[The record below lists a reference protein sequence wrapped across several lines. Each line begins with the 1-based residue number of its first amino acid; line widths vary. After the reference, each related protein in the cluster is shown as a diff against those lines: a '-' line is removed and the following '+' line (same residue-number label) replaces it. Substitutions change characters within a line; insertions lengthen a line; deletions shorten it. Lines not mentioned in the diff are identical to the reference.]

1 MSGIDEKDDFWSLES
16 MLPPSAFK
24 KKAVESSYDVNAVT
38 LDIGGSDAPK
48 GEAIPPRPAP
58 KYPPI
63 TARVNR
69 APSADTKNKQD
80 KAPEISYVPSCPL
93 IKRVDII
100 DCTFSGAASER
111 FLSDGYALID
121 KECSFEGN
129 VPYLTA
135 FPQYATATEAQR
147 RCYIGFRTELRN
159 GRYPEVDK
167 AYLYLY
173 AYELINLT
181 SYLTPEKRAE
191 MLANA
196 LYGCDWTDDKTFSDL
211 CTWLGDM
218 CLVHR
223 LDVPEVM
230 YEDSVHT
237 RAMKLA
243 RVREIFTK
251 HTAAPLSEQAYRF
264 ALSACRYDYRTSR
277 FYKEYKQYYDK
288 YIDDAVCFAMQK
300 IAETSFDLKLR
311 DETCT
316 LTRESYFGAY
326 RTAGVRYRIVL
337 ECACITHTDAEKS
350 LVTDLVKYAE
360 NCLRAALG
368 IKQRLTVEHLNIQ
381 RKEMLKRYFAE
392 NVARKVSPTVK
403 PSAEKTAAVPEIP
416 EYERMYEPKSEVL
429 SFENAAMIEEMSWE
443 VTDKL
448 VTAFEGEE
456 IEEIPQ
462 EETPL
467 VETEITVSAVTGAT
481 DPLIEGLKLLRNND
495 YQAFCELAKRLGKLV
510 DAFADEINEMLLDE
524 IGDVGLEGDGTR
536 YWIAEWY
543 CDEVAE
549 IVGRYGRGGN

>member
-1 MSGIDEKDDFWSLES
+1 MSGFDEKDDFWSLES
-16 MLPPSAFK
+16 MLPPSALK
-24 KKAVESSYDVNAVT
+24 KKTVKSSYDVDAVT
-38 LDIGGSDAPK
+38 LDISGSDVPK

-63 TARVNR
+63 TARVSR
-69 APSADTKNKQD
+69 ATSFVAENKPE
-80 KAPEISYVPSCPL
+80 KAPQISYTPSCPL
-93 IKRVDII
+93 IKRVDVI

-121 KECSFEGN
+121 KECAFEGN

-135 FPQYATATEAQR
+135 FPQYATATEEQR
-147 RCYIGFRTELRN
+147 RCYIGFRTEVRN
-159 GRYPEVDK
+159 GRYPTVDK

-181 SYLTPEKRAE
+181 SYLSAKKRAE
-191 MLANA
+191 LLANA
-196 LYGCDWTDDKTFSDL
+196 LYGCDWADDKTFSDL
-211 CTWLGDM
+211 CTWLADM
-218 CLVHR
+218 CLVHQI
-223 LDVPEVM
+223 DVPKIM

-243 RVREIFTK
+243 RVREIFVK
-251 HTAAPLSEQAYRF
+251 HNSAPISEQAYRF

-277 FYKEYKQYYDK
+277 FYKDYKQYYDK

-326 RTAGVRYRIVL
+326 RTAGVRYKIVM

-360 NCLRAALG
+360 NCLRAALC
-368 IKQRLTVEHLNIQ
+368 IKQRLTVEHLSLQ
-381 RKEMLKRYFAE
+381 RRDMIKRYFAE
-392 NVARKVSPTVK
+392 NVVNKVAPAVK
-403 PSAEKTAAVPEIP
+403 PSLEKTAVIPEVP
-416 EYERMYEPKSEVL
+416 EYERMYEPKREVL
-429 SFENAAMIEEMSWE
+429 SFENAARIEELSWN

-448 VTAFEGEE
+448 VTAFDGME
-456 IEEIPQ
+456 IEDVQEEIPNI
-462 EETPL
+462 EA
-467 VETEITVSAVTGAT
+467 VETETAVTGAIE
-481 DPLIEGLKLLRNND
+481 PLIEGLKLLQDNNFEE
-495 YQAFCELAKRLGKLV
+495 FCGLAKRLGKLV
-510 DAFADEINEMLLDE
+510 DAFADEINEMLLEE
-524 IGDVGLEGDGTR
+524 IGDVGLEGDGMR

-549 IVGRYGRGGN
+549 IVGRYGRRGN